1 MQTPSKNDR
10 DMSKNTIQML
20 NDSGDYMDRSN
31 EDFKLD
37 LESSKVEYLSQQEND
52 PKKLRDFYIEFC
64 NAVQACK
71 RMDKDEAREEINLHD
86 LLVHMGFISVDTAR

>member
-37 LESSKVEYLSQQEND
+37 LESSKAEYLSQQEND

-71 RMDKDEAREEINLHD
+71 RMDKDETREEINLHD
-86 LLVHMGFISVDTAR
+86 LLVHMGFISVDTAK